1 MSFPTLP
8 LIALGASGRRLWLR
22 PLLVLLLVAVAPLAE
37 AGIGDV
43 DPSYGVHG
51 RFEARRNGGYSVFP
65 LLADGRV
72 LYLAAGGY
80 RRTDASGLPDATF
93 GSGGVQPWP
102 QGYETA
108 GIGYWAR
115 TREGRLLVALNRAAP
130 YRTAHAVMRLGLD
143 GEPDPAFG
151 VDGLVTI
158 DIPPNGTRSV
168 QSLLV
173 QPDGKLLLLL
183 ARHDADDWYY
193 LDHLQL
199 IRLMPDGRLDPTF
212 GTSGSV
218 AVLLTKRIEW
228 MDGAGMSLLTD
239 GRIVVWASPVTYL
252 TESGAPASKP
262 SDGTTLWPVV
272 GLLPDGGAIAF
283 ADADG
288 GRGRIAKVRADGSFD
303 GTFGPNGDGTVG
315 LPQDLGDL
323 DYVTGVSISSD
334 GRYILL
340 VWGGYTYL
348 HTRVSRIFVGG
359 STAGRLDVSFGERGT
374 VDLKFLGWP
383 TGVQGLADGSAIV
396 TTTDYAFRLLGRA
409 DPSPGFTGPVSG
421 EARSWPEGGTAELRI
436 FRAAGSNGA
445 IRLRYWTLGLLELP
459 EGASK
464 PATPGTDFDPVSGVL
479 DWSDGDDVDKLI
491 RIPLRKDGDVEGT
504 EQIYVGLEALTPG
517 TWNVAPLVAVAI
529 NDTTAAPTSSGNPP
543 AGGAPPTGGGQSSG
557 GGAFGWPGLLL
568 LAAAIAGRRR
578 GRGPHTR
585 SWKMHTRIL
594 QAVACLL
601 LTGPVAAQ
609 AAPGDVD
616 PEFHYPVPDPEFRYP
631 VPSEPLPDS
640 SNAVR
645 LPDGWLVVQHR
656 PAESPVAPSLLVLTR
671 TDRDGQ
677 IDLSFGSM
685 GQQTL
690 ALPGS
695 LNVATAA
702 RRLADGSVLLGGLR
716 RVTSGEGSVGAVVR
730 LDPQGRLDPGFGE
743 QGVATI
749 DVDGWWDRVGAIESL
764 PDGRL
769 ALLLWSSLQ
778 YNYYDCSEDQ
788 TALVML
794 DADGRNPRVESAQ
807 ERTSFGTNSC
817 RNQMTLQLLSDG
829 TPVYGNEL
837 GVFGFTPALP
847 LNWRYGPFVIDPQ
860 LGSFFTTVAGASI
873 NVQRLGVDGPM
884 ANYDFEDLGPAA
896 GLCGPVT
903 WNRFVADAVRQ
914 RLYLGLESDGGQVA
928 IARFL
933 VDGSLDTG
941 WGSNGIVAVQG
952 GRCEPAWTTL
962 EGLASDLRLLS
973 VEPDGD
979 IVVATADGTFQ
990 RLAGGVGT
998 AHGALTLRVPSNA
1011 IAEGNYALTVTVRR
1025 LGGATGAVSVDYRV
1039 MESGN
1044 ARAGEDFVAA
1054 SGRLDWSDG
1063 DTADR
1068 LINIQLLDDQVNE
1081 GTEWFAVVLSSP
1093 AGGAGLL
1100 NGSARIYIAA
1110 SDEQAPAS
1118 SSPPASQPPPAA
1130 KFGGGS
1136 GSFGS
1141 GLLALLLLA
1150 LAARAPVQR
1159 RAALATGST
1168 ARSGP

>member
-1 MSFPTLP
+1 MHLPTLP
-8 LIALGASGRRLWLR
+8 LTVLGASGSQLWLR
-22 PLLVLLLVAVAPLAE
+22 PLLALLLVAVAPLAE
-37 AGIGDV
+37 AGVGDV
-43 DPSYGVHG
+43 DPGYSVNG
-51 RFEARRNGGYSVFP
+51 RFEARRNGGYYVGP

-72 LYLAAGGY
+72 LYPAHGGY
-80 RRTDASGLPDATF
+80 RRTDTRGLPDATF

-102 QGYETA
+102 QGYENS
-108 GIGYWAR
+108 GLGVWAR
-115 TREGRLLVALNRAAP
+115 TREGRLLVALSRPAP
-130 YRTAHAVMRLGLD
+130 YSTVHAVMRLGLD

-158 DIPPNGTRSV
+158 DVPPNGTRSV

-173 QPDGKLLLLL
+173 QPDGKLLLLR
-183 ARHDADDWYY
+183 ARHDADDSYY
-193 LDHLQL
+193 LDHLLL

-218 AVLLTKRIEW
+218 AVLLTSRIET
-228 MDGAGMSLLTD
+228 MDGVGMSPLT
-239 GRIVVWASPVTYL
+239 
-252 TESGAPASKP
+252 
-262 SDGTTLWPVV
+262 
-272 GLLPDGGAIAF
+272 DGGAIAS
-283 ADADG
+283 ADTGDG
-288 GRGRIAKVRADGSFD
+288 LRIAKVRQDGSFD
-303 GTFGPNGDGTVG
+303 GTFGPRGDGTVG
-315 LPQDLGDL
+315 LPQDLGGRAYL
-323 DYVTGVSISSD
+323 AGVNVSSD
-334 GRYILL
+334 GQHIYLSGL
-340 VWGGYTYL
+340 HAGGRL
-348 HTRVSRIFVGG
+348 FVSRLFVGG
-359 STAGRLDVSFGERGT
+359 SSSGRLDVSFGERGT
-374 VDLKFLGWP
+374 VDLKLLGWP
-383 TGVQGLADGSAIV
+383 SGVRGLADGSAIV

-409 DPSPGFTGPVSG
+409 DRSPGFTGLGSVSHG
-421 EARSWPEGGTAELRI
+421 SEGGIAELRI

-459 EGASK
+459 EGASD
-464 PATPGTDFDPVSGVL
+464 PASPGTDFDAVSGVL
-479 DWSDGDDVDKLI
+479 DWPAGDDVDKLI
-491 RIPLRKDGDVEGT
+491 RIPVRKDGDVEGT

-517 TWNVAPLVAVAI
+517 TWNVAPLVAVAV

-543 AGGAPPTGGGQSSG
+543 AGGAPPTGGGKSNG
-557 GGAFGWPGLLL
+557 GGAFGWSGLLL

-601 LTGPVAAQ
+601 VAGPVAAQ

-616 PEFHYPVPDPEFRYP
+616 PEFRYP
-631 VPSEPLPDS
+631 VPAVPLPDS

-671 TDRDGQ
+671 TDRDGR

-702 RRLADGSVLLGGLR
+702 RRLTDGSVLLGGLR

-749 DVDGWWDRVGAIESL
+749 DVNGWLDRVGAIESL

-769 ALLLWSSLQ
+769 ALLLWSRLL

-807 ERTSFGTNSC
+807 ERSSFGAASC
-817 RNQMTLQLLSDG
+817 RNQMTLQLRSDG

-847 LNWRYGPFVIDPQ
+847 SNWRYGPFVIDSQ

-873 NVQRLGVDGPM
+873 NVQRLGADGPM

-903 WNRFVADAVRQ
+903 WNRFVADAARQ

-928 IARFL
+928 IARFR

-952 GRCEPAWTTL
+952 GRCEPAWTAL

-1011 IAEGNYALTVTVRR
+1011 TAEGNYALTVTVRR

-1068 LINIQLLDDQVNE
+1068 LIHIQLLDDQVAE
-1081 GTEWFAVVLSSP
+1081 GTEWFDVVLSSP
-1093 AGGAGLL
+1093 VGGAGLL
-1100 NGSARIYIAA
+1100 SGSARIYIDA
-1110 SDEQAPAS
+1110 SDQPAATS
-1118 SSPPASQPPPAA
+1118 SSPPATQPPPAV
-1130 KFGGGS
+1130 KSGGGS

-1150 LAARAPVQR
+1150 AVIRVPVQR
-1159 RAALATGST
+1159 RAALATRSM
-1168 ARSGP
+1168 ARNGP